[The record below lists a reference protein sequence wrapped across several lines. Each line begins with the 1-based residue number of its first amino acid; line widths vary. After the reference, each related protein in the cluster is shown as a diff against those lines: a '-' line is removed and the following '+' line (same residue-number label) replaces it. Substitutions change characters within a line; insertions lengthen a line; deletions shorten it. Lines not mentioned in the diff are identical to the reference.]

1 MTPAE
6 KLFNKTATV
15 YKSHKLICIET
26 LSGVTGVTYRENE
39 SHPVYLDATAVDE
52 LLGETLLAALDQSR
66 FVSDKE
72 FLAPERAVRLYNA
85 WKKEFARRNGFET
98 VRHGFRK
105 VDWCMVKIRDG
116 NMVMVPHRCDKP
128 ASWRLLP
135 PEKTVIIPYT
145 RDPSVV
151 GAALREAL
159 NRCE

>member
-6 KLFNKTATV
+6 KRFAKTVTV
-15 YKSHKLICIET
+15 YKSDKFISIET
-26 LSGVTGVTYRENE
+26 LSGVPGLNYRENE
-39 SHPVYLDATAVDE
+39 SHPTYLDATAANE
-52 LLGETLLAALDQSR
+52 MLGEALLAALDRSR
-66 FVSDKE
+66 FIRDKE
-72 FLAPERAVRLYNA
+72 FLAAERAMRLYIA

-116 NMVMVPHRCDKP
+116 NMIMEPHRRDKP

-135 PEKTVIIPYT
+135 PEKTVVIPYT
-145 RDPSVV
+145 RDVVVV